1 MGNAVLASRLRTAR
15 TPLAFLAGGR
25 PSRLHSYFPLGNTLA
40 SATLTMGL
48 LTPWHVLE
56 EDTHGNCE

>member
-1 MGNAVLASRLRTAR
+1 MGDAVLASRLRRVR
-15 TPLAFLAGGR
+15 TPLAFRAGGR
-25 PSRLHSYFPLGNTLA
+25 PSRLHSYFPLGNTPA

-56 EDTHGNCE
+56 EDTHGGCE